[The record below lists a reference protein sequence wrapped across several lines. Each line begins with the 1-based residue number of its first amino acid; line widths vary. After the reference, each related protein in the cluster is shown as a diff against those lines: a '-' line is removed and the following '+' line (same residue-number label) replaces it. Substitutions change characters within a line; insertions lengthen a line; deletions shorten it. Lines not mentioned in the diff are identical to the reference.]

1 MSATV
6 EEVLALADV
15 EKCLEETGAEST
27 YRHCHNAC
35 VWLMRE
41 IKRAGLMD
49 YNIAWCIGTFWGKEH
64 SWLTVEDVD
73 QNEFYVV
80 DMTVDQFVDRAVPFS
95 GVMTDEYHVQDSAL
109 MCDHDKLCELLEVM
123 AE

>member
-1 MSATV
+1 MSTTV
-6 EEVLALADV
+6 EDVMALADV
-15 EKCLEETGAEST
+15 QKCLEETGAEST

-49 YNIAWCIGTFWGKEH
+49 YNIGWCIGTFWGKEH

-73 QNEFYVV
+73 NNEWYVV
-80 DMTVDQFVDRAVPFS
+80 DMTVDQFVDRPVPYTAL
-95 GVMTDEYHVQDSAL
+95 MTDEYHVEKSAL
-109 MCDHDKLCELLEVM
+109 MCDTEALVMLLE
-123 AE
+123 EYTQ